1 MKALR
6 WIVLLALTLPWTA
19 AAVEADRSA
28 SLYLLETP
36 LRNQDA
42 RAVELDV
49 HRGHPV
55 MITMFYASCPAACPL
70 IIDTLR
76 AVERDLDAQRRA
88 DVRVLM
94 VSIDPDRDTP
104 EALAELARTR
114 RIDTSR
120 WTLAQTDAASVRKLA
135 AALGIQYRELPN
147 GEFSHASI
155 ITVLD
160 AHGEIVTQSAELGRA
175 DPKLLDA
182 LAVPGRKSRE
192 K

>member
-1 MKALR
+1 MAVFVALA
-6 WIVLLALTLPWTA
+6 WPVA
-19 AAVEADRSA
+19 AAEADRSA
-28 SLYLLETP
+28 SLYLLEAP
-36 LRNQDA
+36 LRSQDA
-42 RAVELDV
+42 RAVRLDV

-76 AVERDLDAQRRA
+76 AIERDLDAQRRA

-120 WTLAQTDAASVRKLA
+120 WTLAQTDASSVRKLA